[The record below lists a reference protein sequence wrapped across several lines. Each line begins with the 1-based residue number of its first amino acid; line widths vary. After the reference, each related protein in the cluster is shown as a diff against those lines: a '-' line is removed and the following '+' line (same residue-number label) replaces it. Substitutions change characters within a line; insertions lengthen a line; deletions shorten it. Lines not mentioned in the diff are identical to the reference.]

1 MSCLIIIDVQKGFI
15 NQWTGHVPA
24 RVQARQ
30 DEFERV
36 IVTRFVNP
44 PGSPHRRLLGW
55 PQFAADS
62 ADVELAFAPREG
74 ARIMDKSTYTCAAG
88 DFVTELK
95 QKGVE
100 RVHLCGIATDTCVL
114 KSAVDLFEAG
124 LEPLIL
130 ATDCASHG
138 GPECHAAGL
147 LLLARF
153 IGADRV
159 IED

>member
-30 DEFERV
+30 DEYDRV
-36 IVTRFVNP
+36 IVTRFVTP
-44 PGSPHRRLLGW
+44 PGSAHRRLLGW
-55 PQFAADS
+55 PRVGPGS
-62 ADVELAFAPREG
+62 PDVELAFAPRDG
-74 ARIMDKSTYTCAAG
+74 AEIMDKSTYTCATD
-88 DFVTELK
+88 DFVTKLK
-95 QKGVE
+95 QNGVG

-124 LEPLIL
+124 LEPLVL
-130 ATDCASHG
+130 AADCASHG

-153 IGADRV
+153 IGAERV
-159 IED
+159 I